1 MNVHS
6 LRLGTAGM
14 RGRVGTA
21 LTPALAMDFASALG
35 TYLDGGSVVV
45 ACDTRFSS
53 DMFRNAAIAALTGCG
68 CDVRDAGVASAPE
81 LHFLVPHLDAD
92 AGLLIGGGHHPA
104 GWNALVP
111 LARNGAVFNYAQLQ
125 ELLDVY
131 HSNRYRWA
139 DWRGTGQVTE
149 VADEAQAAFLDAVC
163 AQLDVVAIRA
173 AKLTVVA
180 DFCNGSGTRI
190 STRLGER
197 LGINLVSINTV
208 QSGVLPH
215 SPEPRPRSSQQVQ
228 SLLGPLQADIG
239 FVFNSD
245 MSRAALVTSSGETL
259 SEEYTFPLVTELEF
273 TRTGKPLRVV
283 TNCCTTRTLDD
294 VVARHGGEL
303 HKTKVGES
311 YIIDRMVEIGADL
324 AGDGSG
330 STAFGDHILGFDYL
344 LMLGVVLEAL
354 ATQGHSS
361 ADLAEHLP
369 RYHIIKRSIA
379 CPSAHAYTLLRN
391 VRGQFGDAER
401 SEEDGFRFDWPD
413 GWVHLRASMTEPII
427 RMIVEWK
434 TREEAEDKALYVRGM
449 LERLVAV

>member
-6 LRLGTAGM
+6 LRLGTSGM
-14 RGRVGTA
+14 RGRVGAA

-53 DMFRNAAIAALTGCG
+53 DMFRNAVISAMMGCG
-68 CDVRDAGVASAPE
+68 CNVLDAGIASAPE
-81 LHFLVPHLDAD
+81 LHFYVPHLDAD
-92 AGLLIGGGHHPA
+92 AGLLIGGGHHPG

-111 LARNGAVFNYAQLQ
+111 LSRTGAVFNYAQLQ

-131 HSNRYRWA
+131 HSHRYRWA
-139 DWRGTGQVTE
+139 GWSATGHVSVVPGDVRE
-149 VADEAQAAFLDAVC
+149 AFLDAVC
-163 AQLDVVAIRA
+163 ARLDRDAIA
-173 AKLTVVA
+173 AADLTVVA

-190 STRLGER
+190 TQRFGAR
-197 LGINLVSINTV
+197 LGINLISINTIA
-208 QSGVLPH
+208 SGVLPH

-228 SLLGPLQADIG
+228 SLIAPLAAEIG

-259 SEEYTFPLVTELEF
+259 SEEYTFPLTAELVLA
-273 TRTGKPLRVV
+273 RAAQPLRVV

-294 VVARHGGEL
+294 IVARHNGKL

-311 YIIDRMVEIGADL
+311 FIIDRMIELHADL

-330 STAFGDHILGFDYL
+330 STAFADHLFGFDN
-344 LMLGVVLEAL
+344 LMMMGVVLEAL
-354 ATQGHSS
+354 ATQRRGS
-361 ADLAEHLP
+361 AELAQTLP
-369 RYHIIKRSIA
+369 RYHIIKRAIP
-379 CPSAHAYTLLRN
+379 CPSAHAYTLLRS
-391 VRGQFGDAER
+391 VRDHFADAEL

-413 GWVHLRASMTEPII
+413 GWIHLRASMTEPIV

-434 TREEAEDKALYVRGM
+434 SREVAEDKALYVRGL
-449 LERLVAV
+449 LERLVAP